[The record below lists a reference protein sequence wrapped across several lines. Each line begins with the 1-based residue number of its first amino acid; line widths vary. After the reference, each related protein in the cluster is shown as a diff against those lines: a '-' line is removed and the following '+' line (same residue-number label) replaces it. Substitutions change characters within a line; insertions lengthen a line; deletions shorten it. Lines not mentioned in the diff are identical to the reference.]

1 MIPEAVL
8 SESNFTPT
16 FINMFTYFKEKRKI
30 KLGQGTSHQ
39 KWKHYKKK
47 WNSIEYKIMFFC

>member
-30 KLGQGTSHQ
+30 KLG
-39 KWKHYKKK
+39 
-47 WNSIEYKIMFFC
+47 